1 MYKIAVTGPESTG
14 KTSLSNELGE
24 ILQLPVREEIA
35 RTYLSQIG
43 LAYSQIYVE
52 EIATLQCKMDKELLL
67 SNQSYIA
74 DTEMMVIYLWMKIRY
89 QSVPEWIVQLYENQ
103 LFDLYLLCD
112 IDIVWEKD
120 NLREHAHLRL
130 EIFNLMK
137 EELQRLERKY
147 FIISGLGDLRT
158 HRALESIKDG
168 LGIVS

>member
-43 LAYSQIYVE
+43 LAYSQIHVE